1 MYLYLYII
9 LAPFT
14 TKYIRVIRVGQ
25 ITAVLN
31 ITYKLGSITNIITG
45 PSYTEGIKTVINV
58 FAFALSRG
66 IPYLSGLKQ

>member
-9 LAPFT
+9 LAPFA

-25 ITAVLN
+25 ITTVLN
-31 ITYKLGSITNIITG
+31 IIYKLGSITDITTG
-45 PSYTEGIKTVINV
+45 PGCVEGIKTVINV

-66 IPYLSGLKQ
+66 IPYLGGLKQ